1 MCAIFAFLRSLAPIK
16 NSVVIQARRERIRYP
31 SRIIA
36 AGSVLAAC
44 RAGQYAAEIPIKPSN
59 AAAALVLS
67 DPAFNQAGYTV
78 MAMITTGAN
87 SQWLG
92 DVPLT
97 DLAAA
102 GLPHPCLIRWK
113 VMTLDNRLI
122 ERCSGALSETD
133 RSTADSH
140 FRKYIFD

>member
-1 MCAIFAFLRSLAPIK
+1 MTCNRWD
-16 NSVVIQARRERIRYP
+16 VVIVPFPFID
-31 SRIIA
+31 
-36 AGSVLAAC
+36 
-44 RAGQYAAEIPIKPSN
+44 KPTTKHRP
-59 AAAALVLS
+59 ALVLS
-67 DPAFNQAGYTV
+67 DPSFNQAGYTV

-97 DLAAA
+97 DFASV

-122 ERCSGALSETD
+122 DRRSGALSAED
-133 RSTADSH
+133 RASAESN
-140 FRKYIFD
+140 FRKYVFS